1 MGWRVGD
8 FMADFTGTS
17 GDDILDGTS
26 VDDNFDLTQGGDDRA
41 FGHEGHDDFLFGA
54 TLTKRD
60 RIDGGLGTD
69 EIEISG
75 DYSAG
80 LKFSANSMTSV
91 EALTLGAGFSYS
103 FTLNDVNAAPGS
115 NFSVNGLALLA
126 GQNLVVDGS
135 AEDDANLDLRGGAG
149 DDILIGASGA
159 LCTNTFVLSLGGN
172 DQVTGGDG
180 ADLFTFG
187 FATAF
192 DANDRVRGGLGT
204 DTLHFDGDYS
214 AGLTITKK
222 MVQGIEIFDVG
233 GDFDNQFTI
242 GRGVVETGTQI
253 TWSMGSFEHPET
265 LLDARAVDGSVIY
278 DDGPGRDSFIGT
290 AGNDIVRLTEG
301 HDHVEGRDGED
312 IFQFIDFNSEFTRN
326 DRVDGGDGDDT
337 LELEGGYQLVFDT
350 KTLRS
355 VETITILDTAFY
367 DFTMH
372 DDNVAAGGTL
382 TVNAVAM
389 GTGATDHL
397 FFDGQ
402 AETDGMFQ
410 VLGGG
415 TVDSITGG
423 ALADLLVGGDG
434 NDVLFGR
441 EGDDMLAGGLGQDDL
456 SGAAGA
462 DTYVYFSAQGSTGP
476 DCDVFVTFNPN
487 IDFIDLP
494 FTVNAVNARVDTG
507 LLRSFAFDDDLEAR
521 FPSLGSHRA
530 VLFAPDQG
538 DLIGNVYLIVEDGG
552 PNGYQAGLDYVFDV
566 TNANAID
573 DLTTATFI

>member
-1 MGWRVGD
+1 
-8 FMADFTGTS
+8 MADFTGTS

-41 FGHEGHDDFLFGA
+41 FGHEGNDDFLFGA
-54 TLTKRD
+54 ALTKRD

-80 LKFSANSMTSV
+80 LKFKASSMTSV
-91 EALTLGAGFSYS
+91 EALTVAAGFSYS
-103 FTLNDVNAAPGS
+103 FTLNDVNAAPGT

-126 GQNLVVDGS
+126 GQNLTVDGS

-149 DDILIGASGA
+149 DDVLIGASGA
-159 LCTNTFVLSLGGN
+159 LCSNTFVLSNGGN
-172 DQVTGGDG
+172 DQVIGGDG

-187 FATAF
+187 FDTAF
-192 DANDRVRGGLGT
+192 DANDRVRGALGT
-204 DTLHFDGDYS
+204 DELHFEGDYS

-242 GRGVVETGTQI
+242 GRDVVETGAQV
-253 TWSMGSFEHPET
+253 TWSMGGFAGEHPAT
-265 LLDARAVDGSVIY
+265 LLDARAVDGSVVY
-278 DDGPGRDSFIGT
+278 DDGPGADRFIGT

-301 HDHVEGRDGED
+301 DERVEGRDGND
-312 IFQFIDFNSEFTRN
+312 TFQFIDGSEFTPL
-326 DRVDGGDGDDT
+326 DRIDGGDGDDT
-337 LELEGGYQLVFDT
+337 LVFAEDEQD
-350 KTLRS
+350 LAFGSDSIRS
-355 VETITILDTAFY
+355 IETILIEEIGFY
-367 DFTMH
+367 DIVMH
-372 DDNVAAGGTL
+372 DDNVAAGATL
-382 TVNAVAM
+382 LVDAEAM
-389 GTGATDHL
+389 GTGTLSDHL
-397 FFDGQ
+397 LFDGQ

-410 VLGGG
+410 VLGAG
-415 TVDSITGG
+415 TKDFITGG
-423 ALADLLVGGDG
+423 ALADVLAGNGGD
-434 NDVLFGR
+434 DQLLGR
-441 EGDDMLAGGLGQDDL
+441 EGDDILGGGLGSDFL
-456 SGAAGA
+456 SGGAGA
-462 DTYVYFSAQGSTGP
+462 DTYVYLSPAGSTGP
-476 DCDVFVTFNPN
+476 DCDVFGTFNPN

-538 DLIGNVYLIVEDGG
+538 DLIGNIYLIVEDGG
-552 PNGYQAGLDYVFDV
+552 PNGYQAGFDYVIDV

-573 DLTTATFI
+573 DLTAATFI